1 MAAEAPFR
9 SPTSWTPRDRD
20 ATDAAARKPRQ
31 GSSHGER
38 RGRAGC
44 ADRNCGSH
52 ARYLPKEGRHQARA
66 PRNDDEARQMEKA
79 EKAGKARAKGED
91 PALRKG
97 ARTKH

>member
-1 MAAEAPFR
+1 
-9 SPTSWTPRDRD
+9 
-20 ATDAAARKPRQ
+20 
-31 GSSHGER
+31 
-38 RGRAGC
+38 
-44 ADRNCGSH
+44 
-52 ARYLPKEGRHQARA
+52 LPKEGRHQARA